1 MNNALETSTPAET
14 SATLQQIPL
23 SKIIG
28 VHSVI
33 ERLFQEL
40 SVPPFR
46 VLAKNALSEQQI
58 SHLLDIFPIR
68 IVRDRKHLRC
78 TGNIRLYQLGIQ
90 YLSPSQSIP
99 CLTENPLTDKV
110 LQDRA
115 VQELLLAPAA
125 LGVRFSDI
133 KLLAALARRANA
145 AEKLTAEPLV
155 DDAYM
160 AKLYDVD
167 IRQLRD
173 KANTPPDTQKPSSK
187 HADKEE

>member
-1 MNNALETSTPAET
+1 MSQGTQNAMNNALETSTPAEA

-23 SKIIG
+23 SKIVG
-28 VHSVI
+28 VHPAI

-58 SHLLDIFPIR
+58 NHLLDIFPIR

-90 YLSPSQSIP
+90 HLSPSHSIS
-99 CLTENPLTDKV
+99 CIAENPLTDNA

-115 VQELLLAPAA
+115 VQELFFAPAA
-125 LGVRFSDI
+125 LGPVH
-133 KLLAALARRANA
+133 
-145 AEKLTAEPLV
+145 
-155 DDAYM
+155 
-160 AKLYDVD
+160 
-167 IRQLRD
+167 
-173 KANTPPDTQKPSSK
+173 SSQT
-187 HADKEE
+187 